1 MGEVDRLIYVNKK
14 YWPVWKGK
22 YMTKEQLGQLILS
35 SEQQLYATA
44 RTILNQDQ
52 DCADAIQEAIVK
64 AFSKY
69 GSLKED
75 RFAKSW
81 LIRILINECYNI
93 LRREQK
99 RVSIEEV
106 PMEPVVHTEEK
117 DYSELYRAVRELK
130 EELKIPVIL
139 FYMEGFRVREIAQ
152 ILDISEGAVQ
162 KRLVRARDILK
173 RTIDREEISA

>member
-1 MGEVDRLIYVNKK
+1 METAQNK
-14 YWPVWKGK
+14 
-22 YMTKEQLGQLILS
+22 MTKETLGQLIID
-35 SEQQLYATA
+35 SEETMYHIAKSLLYNDA
-44 RTILNQDQ
+44 

-99 RVSIEEV
+99 KVSIEEV

>member
-117 DYSELYRAVRELK
+117 DYSELYRAVRDLK
-130 EELKIPVIL
+130 EELNSCDPVLYGRISG
-139 FYMEGFRVREIAQ
+139 EGDRADPGYFGGSR
-152 ILDISEGAVQ
+152 SETLGESQ
-162 KRLVRARDILK
+162 RYPE
-173 RTIDREEISA
+173 TNH

>member
-99 RVSIEEV
+99 KVSIEEV

-130 EELKIPVIL
+130 
-139 FYMEGFRVREIAQ
+139 
-152 ILDISEGAVQ
+152 
-162 KRLVRARDILK
+162 
-173 RTIDREEISA
+173 

>member
-35 SEQQLYATA
+35 SEQ
-44 RTILNQDQ
+44 
-52 DCADAIQEAIVK
+52 QEAIVK

-99 RVSIEEV
+99 KVSIEEV

-139 FYMEGFRVREIAQ
+139 FYMEGLRVREIAQ

>member
-1 MGEVDRLIYVNKK
+1 MLQHF
-14 YWPVWKGK
+14 
-22 YMTKEQLGQLILS
+22 KE
-35 SEQQLYATA
+35 
-44 RTILNQDQ
+44 RT
-52 DCADAIQEAIVK
+52 EE
-64 AFSKY
+64 
-69 GSLKED
+69 G
-75 RFAKSW
+75 
-81 LIRILINECYNI
+81 
-93 LRREQK
+93 
-99 RVSIEEV
+99 SIEEV